1 MKRKTIIIGNGFDL
15 NLGLPTS
22 YSHFVN
28 SEYFTRLIST
38 NKLCRYLA
46 DTYQK
51 CNWVDI
57 EASLKEY
64 AEEMDN
70 PKTFFSDYTTLK
82 KALMRY
88 LETITYSIDK
98 NSVAYKF
105 IGDCCYECFR
115 PAAAKSHITILNFN
129 YTKSVSKVIDSIF
142 KVGIFA
148 NYISDIPFEYWAVHG
163 CVKNN
168 HIVLGVEDGAEIPS
182 SCNFI
187 KKSYDSEYTSFKTKI
202 MRCDELIVFGHSLGE
217 TDDTV
222 FRLFFQKQLKSDA
235 ESKKVV
241 IYYKGDNGYRDL
253 LHRVDELT
261 DYHIS
266 KFREKNR
273 LIFKDVDDDRVSFAD
288 VIKDISNTYADI
300 VDSYKTIR
308 GLLKKRIKS

>member
-22 YSHFVN
+22 YSHFIN

-38 NKLCRYLA
+38 NKLCRYLT
-46 DTYQK
+46 DTYER

-57 EASLKEY
+57 EVSLKEY
-64 AEEMDN
+64 AEEMNN
-70 PKTFFSDYTTLK
+70 PKTFFSDYTALK
-82 KALMRY
+82 KALTRY

-115 PAAAKSHITILNFN
+115 LTDKNHITILNFN
-129 YTKSVSKVIDSIF
+129 YTKSVNKVIDHIY
-142 KVGIFA
+142 KVGNYA

-163 CVKNN
+163 SVMNN
-168 HIVLGVEDGAEIPS
+168 HIVLGVEDSADIPS

-222 FRLFFQKQLKSDA
+222 FRPFFQKQLQSDA
-235 ESKKVV
+235 EPKKVV

-261 DYHIS
+261 GYHIS
-266 KFREKNR
+266 RFREKNR
-273 LIFKDVDDDRVSFAD
+273 LRFKDVDDDRVSFAD
-288 VIKDISNTYADI
+288 VIRDVANTYGDI
-300 VDSYKTIR
+300 VNSYKTISD
-308 GLLKKRIKS
+308 LFKKPTKP